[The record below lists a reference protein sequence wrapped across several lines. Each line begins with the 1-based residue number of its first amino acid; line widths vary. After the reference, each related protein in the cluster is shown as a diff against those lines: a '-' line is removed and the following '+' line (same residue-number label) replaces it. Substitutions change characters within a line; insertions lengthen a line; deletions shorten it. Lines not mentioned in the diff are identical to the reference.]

1 MFVFV
6 EVMFFDICVIK
17 LFLFVDFLND
27 FGELLFDVMI
37 FVGFLLVRLIGFGV
51 VILFFFWG
59 DGEVFLFVMLFSE
72 VDFFLCMFGR
82 LLFLLFLV
90 LMFLDFWFVIIEL
103 ILMGFFLFLVWG
115 LKVKLSVICV
125 VVFFL

>member
-6 EVMFFDICVIK
+6 KVMFFDICVIK

-51 VILFFFWG
+51 VILFFF
-59 DGEVFLFVMLFSE
+59 
-72 VDFFLCMFGR
+72 
-82 LLFLLFLV
+82 
-90 LMFLDFWFVIIEL
+90 
-103 ILMGFFLFLVWG
+103 
-115 LKVKLSVICV
+115 
-125 VVFFL
+125 

>member
-51 VILFFFWG
+51 VILFFFCG

-90 LMFLDFWFVIIEL
+90 LMFL
-103 ILMGFFLFLVWG
+103 GF
-115 LKVKLSVICV
+115 
-125 VVFFL
+125 